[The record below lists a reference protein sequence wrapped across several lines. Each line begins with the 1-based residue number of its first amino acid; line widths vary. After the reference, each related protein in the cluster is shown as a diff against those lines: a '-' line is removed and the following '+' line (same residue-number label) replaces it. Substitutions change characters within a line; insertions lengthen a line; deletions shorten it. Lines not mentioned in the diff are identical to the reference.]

1 MLPTQASRTR
11 RWVEEAAGDE
21 GHASPVTASYVR
33 VAVGA
38 GSLQRLRAEES
49 RYREINEGHRKHFA
63 AIDVPLGSVGV
74 AAPARP
80 GVVNALEPYESAV
93 QLPIARALASADAAS
108 LIAVAEAAA
117 P

>member
-1 MLPTQASRTR
+1 MRCAETKELR
-11 RWVEEAAGDE
+11 
-21 GHASPVTASYVR
+21 
-33 VAVGA
+33 
-38 GSLQRLRAEES
+38 RAERPPPGPTLPPIVPARS
-49 RYREINEGHRKHFA
+49 IDGHHV
-63 AIDVPLGSVGV
+63 DVPLGSVGV